1 MQKLKNFLRTRYNDE
16 NRHLKRKN
24 YPNPKLIIMFT
35 NESIS
40 FQFTRDVRY
49 SIVYVL
55 NMNSSCSCSQCHGQ
69 CQSRVGRFLPREAMH
84 PGIRG
89 FRGTSHGPVSVS
101 VSVCLSVTSRCS
113 TKTAKRRITQ
123 TTPHDTPGSLVF
135 W

>member
-101 VSVCLSVTSRCS
+101 VSVCLSQAGVLL
-113 TKTAKRRITQ
+113 KRQ
-123 TTPHDTPGSLVF
+123 NVGSHKQHHTIPEGV
-135 W
+135 